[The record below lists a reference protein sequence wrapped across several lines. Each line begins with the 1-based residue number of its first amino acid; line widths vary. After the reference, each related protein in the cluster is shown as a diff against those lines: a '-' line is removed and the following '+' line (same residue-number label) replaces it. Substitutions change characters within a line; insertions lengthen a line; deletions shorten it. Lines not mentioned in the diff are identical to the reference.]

1 MLKIVKKLLRIS
13 TDKPMERWSERR
25 LADAKQYLE
34 DKPATEWTHED
45 HYLAV
50 EHTIQRYLPADEFIT
65 EAQYRAKL
73 EKLNRQIDWNIAN
86 PDAPREEPV
95 HDPEFQKWME
105 DKFQERFGHSMKR

>member
-1 MLKIVKKLLRIS
+1 MLNIIKKLLRTS
-13 TDKPMERWSERR
+13 TDRPMDRWSAER
-25 LADAKQYLE
+25 LASTLQYLE

-50 EHTIQRYLPADEFIT
+50 EYTIQRYLPADDTRT
-65 EAQYRAKL
+65 ESEYRASL
-73 EKLNRQIDWNIAN
+73 EKLKAKVDWNIAN
-86 PDAPREEPV
+86 PDAQSEKPV